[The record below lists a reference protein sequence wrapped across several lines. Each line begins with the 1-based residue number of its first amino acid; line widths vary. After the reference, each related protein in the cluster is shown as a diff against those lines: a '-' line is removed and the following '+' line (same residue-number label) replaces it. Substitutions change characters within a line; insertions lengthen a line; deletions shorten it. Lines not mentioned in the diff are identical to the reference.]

1 VHANGPMKRNM
12 LTRREGPLLLC
23 RQKDGEPSEQ
33 DWNEFLRLL
42 SSQRREFE
50 AKSLKILVHTDG
62 STPNAEQRKRL
73 AETLGDYHP
82 RVACIS
88 DSVKVRFASV
98 LITLFQRNY
107 RQFSVIEIKHAFAHL
122 ELSPEQCAFAERT
135 LREFEAALEK

>member
-1 VHANGPMKRNM
+1 MKRNM

-23 RQKDGEPSEQ
+23 RQNAREPSEQ
-33 DWNEFLRLL
+33 EWNEFLRLL
-42 SSQRREFE
+42 SSQRQELE
-50 AKSLKILVHTDG
+50 ARNLKILVHTDG
-62 STPNAEQRKRL
+62 GAPNAEQRKRL

-107 RQFSVIEIKHAFAHL
+107 RQFSALEIKHAFAHL
-122 ELSPEQCAFAERT
+122 ELSPEQCELAERA
-135 LREFEAALEK
+135 LREFEAALER